1 VSGLAR
7 HVRFALRSRYRQPAP
22 ACPFGA
28 KSGGHDADG
37 ARQSELEVTRLRTGL
52 SREPYSE
59 TLYQERDTAEI
70 HLKTIATAKLT
81 QRLRPRLSSPA
92 EVNEFVEI
100 ILEASGRN
108 DF

>member
-1 VSGLAR
+1 MSFWCQKR
-7 HVRFALRSRYRQPAP
+7 R
-22 ACPFGA
+22 PF
-28 KSGGHDADG
+28 HDADG